1 MYIKLLRIYQ
11 AKVRI
16 VDNYVYMWKGIIM
29 IKSIGTHIKAKD
41 YKASRAFY
49 EGFGFPVI
57 FEYGPDKEVKEE
69 YSGVTFAVGAAKLE
83 VADGHRAVKPE
94 TFEENITSSKIS
106 LMIEVESLTGIIE
119 RAEKMGLSP
128 TTPVRHYYCGK
139 LEVVYRDPDG
149 VIVVFTQPYNPVDA
163 KRLGADESFG
173 QVGLLS
179 SL

>member
-16 VDNYVYMWKGIIM
+16 VDNYVYKWKGIFM

-41 YKASRAFY
+41 YKVSRAFY

-83 VADGHRAVKPE
+83 IADGHIAVKPE
-94 TFEENITSSKIS
+94 TFKEPVESSKVS
-106 LMIEVESLTGIIE
+106 LMIEVESLAEIIV

-128 TTPVRHYYCGK
+128 TTPVRHYYWGK

-149 VIVVFTQPYNPVDA
+149 VIVVFTQPYNPDDA
-163 KRLGADESFG
+163 RELGADEEFAKTPSN
-173 QVGLLS
+173 
-179 SL
+179 

>member
-11 AKVRI
+11 AKARI
-16 VDNYVYMWKGIIM
+16 VDNYVYMWKGMFM
-29 IKSIGTHIKAKD
+29 IKSIGTHIKTKD

-69 YSGVTFAVGAAKLE
+69 YSGVTFAVGGAKLE
-83 VADGHRAVKPE
+83 IADGHRAVKPE
-94 TFEENITSSKIS
+94 TFKESIESSKVS
-106 LMIEVESLTGIIE
+106 LMIEVESLAEIIG

-128 TTPVRHYYCGK
+128 TTPVRHYYWGK

-149 VIVVFTQPYNPVDA
+149 VIVVFTQPYNFEDA
-163 KRLGADESFG
+163 KNLGADEACG
-173 QVGLLS
+173 KT
-179 SL
+179 SLK